1 MHMVSTCIPDDSTLR
16 IGSEKKYTVKL
27 DVIFVS
33 CFSLEDRKR
42 KMKNESVKSTENEE
56 LEESGT
62 SMAMDVY
69 RWFALTGTNLFHNAF
84 NIDYFF
90 LCTCI
95 KLLVFLICIKLFD
108 VRFQLSSLPPSP
120 PSSLPSSRPPLPCR
134 LLPWPPRR

>member
-1 MHMVSTCIPDDSTLR
+1 MK
-16 IGSEKKYTVKL
+16 KKYTVKL

-69 RWFALTGTNLFHNAF
+69 RWFALTDFSYLACRLVLHLLYLPQDLRFPVGYCLG
-84 NIDYFF
+84 
-90 LCTCI
+90 
-95 KLLVFLICIKLFD
+95 LLVGE
-108 VRFQLSSLPPSP
+108 
-120 PSSLPSSRPPLPCR
+120 
-134 LLPWPPRR
+134 RRWQCA